1 MRIRYILMTG
11 LSIILLALGCSK
23 VPLTGRKQLNMLPES
38 ELMAMSISTYKEFL
52 SSNTVV
58 KGTSDAASIDRVG
71 RKIATGVESFLQKNG
86 YADRIK
92 DFQWEFNL
100 VKDKQANAWAM
111 PGGKVVF
118 YTGILSMTQND
129 IGLAVVMGHEVAHA
143 VARHGNERMSQGLA
157 TQLGGVALGVALKDK
172 PKQTQN
178 LFLMA
183 YGLGAQLG
191 VALPYSRTHESEAD
205 RLGLI
210 FMAMAGYDPHEAI
223 TFWQRMQANS
233 GGQQPPELLS
243 THPSHE
249 TRIRNIRDVY
259 MEEAMKYYKK

>member
-1 MRIRYILMTG
+1 MRIRYILIFG
-11 LSIILLALGCSK
+11 LTLILTVLSCSK

-38 ELMAMSISTYKEFL
+38 ELMAMSVTTYKQFL
-52 SSNTVV
+52 NSSIVV
-58 KGTSDAASIDRVG
+58 KGKSDAASVDRVG
-71 RKIATGVESFLQKNG
+71 RKIANAVESFLQKNG

-118 YTGILSMTQND
+118 YSGILPITRND
-129 IGLAVVMGHEVAHA
+129 IGLAVIMGHEVAHA

-172 PKQTQN
+172 PQQTQN

-210 FMAMAGYDPHEAI
+210 FMAMAGYDPHEAVS
-223 TFWQRMQANS
+223 FWQRMQAQS
-233 GGQQPPELLS
+233 GGQQPPEILS

-259 MEEAMKYYKK
+259 MEEAMKYYRK